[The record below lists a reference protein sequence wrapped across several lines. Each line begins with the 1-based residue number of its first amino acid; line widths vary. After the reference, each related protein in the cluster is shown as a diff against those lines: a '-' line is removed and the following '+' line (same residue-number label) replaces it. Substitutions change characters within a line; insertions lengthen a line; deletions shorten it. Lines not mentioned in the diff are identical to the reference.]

1 MSWHVIGASVQGT
14 SHQAGETPC
23 QDAHCL
29 RQLPSGEWLIA
40 IADGAGSASRS
51 AEGAQLAVDRAIT
64 ALEEALS
71 AAQPADENAWRA
83 MMAAVFTS
91 ARAEIVKLAE
101 HASAPLRDFAT
112 TLLCAVVGGDRLV
125 VAQVGDGLAVT
136 RDGAGQ
142 MVCAAHPQR
151 GEYANEAAFITML
164 QAAEYVETQV
174 FDGAI
179 DAAAFSTDGLLRLA
193 LKLPAY
199 APHAPF
205 FTPLF
210 DFAAAATDEALAQQ
224 QLADFLGSPRVCA
237 RTDDD
242 KTLVLA
248 VRAITAV

>member
-14 SHQAGETPC
+14 SHLAGETPC
-23 QDAHCL
+23 QDAHRV

-40 IADGAGSASRS
+40 IADGAGSAARS
-51 AEGAQLAVDRAIT
+51 AEGAQQAVERAIT

-71 AAQPADENAWRA
+71 SAQPKDENAWHA
-83 MMAAVFTS
+83 MMATVFAS
-91 ARAEIVKLAE
+91 ARAEVVKLAE
-101 HASAPLRDFAT
+101 RTGAPLRDFAT
-112 TLLCAVVGGDRLV
+112 TLLCAVIGGEKLV

-142 MVCAAHPQR
+142 MECAARPQR
-151 GEYANEAAFITML
+151 GEYANEATFITMP
-164 QAAEYVETQV
+164 QAAEYVDTQIC
-174 FDGAI
+174 DGAI
-179 DAAAFSTDGLLRLA
+179 DAVAFSTDGLLRLA
-193 LKLPAY
+193 LKLPGY

-224 QLADFLGSPRVCA
+224 QLADFLNSPRVCA

-242 KTLVLA
+242 KTLVVA
-248 VRAITAV
+248 VRSITAA